1 MEIKNKNILQ
11 TLVVILFLG
20 LFIGVAIKDK
30 GTSEEVQNTN
40 TQQLRT
46 VDEQSL
52 EVEESIEEPV
62 SNYNINEQTVSGN
75 SIADNNVI
83 YKQEEDNNYV
93 VYILAR
99 VINPKDTSEDQ
110 KFRCVINKN
119 EEEAETG
126 LIDIIID
133 SNTLPLL
140 SEDSDI
146 NIEEYKADIKVNNA
160 GEWLYVGNYYE
171 IMFDEITL
179 LESGAKEVRLKAV
192 GPADENAVNSWK
204 QGRALNSTFLN
215 DMDIIKQSEPAEIYP
230 EICYT
235 YQYTWTFEQIEAF
248 KAYVESLND
257 EAKSKWMKAASELDL
272 SLGY

>member
-11 TLVVILFLG
+11 ALVVILFLG
-20 LFIGVAIKDK
+20 LFIGVVIKDK

-46 VDEQSL
+46 VAEKSL
-52 EVEESIEEPV
+52 DVEENIEEPV
-62 SNYNINEQTVSGN
+62 SNYNISEQTVSGN
-75 SIADNNVI
+75 NIANNNVI
-83 YKQEEDNNYV
+83 YKQEGDNNYV

-179 LESGAKEVRLKAV
+179 LESGTKEVRLKAV